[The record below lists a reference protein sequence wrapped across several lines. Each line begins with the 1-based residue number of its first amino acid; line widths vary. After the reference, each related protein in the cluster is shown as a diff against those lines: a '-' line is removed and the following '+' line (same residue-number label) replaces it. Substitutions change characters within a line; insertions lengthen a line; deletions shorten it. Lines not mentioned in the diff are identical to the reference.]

1 MRWILTTICK
11 KHACIFKGWMHLCV
25 WICWIW
31 QYSVIFDLWYECR
44 TKEFSIND
52 EKNCKHNNHIKI
64 NIEETINKIK
74 KYLKPAT
81 FYRNARSKVEKRAF
95 VYMLMRGIHLTMY
108 WWDLATVLRVCYIAL
123 FRFGFVV
130 FLFLSF
136 FLFLLFHLS

>member
-52 EKNCKHNNHIKI
+52 EKICKHNNHIKI

-81 FYRNARSKVEKRAF
+81 FYRSARSKVEKRAF

-108 WWDLATVLRVCYIAL
+108 WWDLCNCSE
-123 FRFGFVV
+123 GVV
-130 FLFLSF
+130 YCSVSVWFCCISF
-136 FLFLLFHLS
+136 S